1 MFAQR
6 LASWGVAV
14 AETGQQPVRAEV
26 IQHLLPQLPI
36 AQVVLRVRTLRPK
49 ENLKMDTPESVKRK
63 VEQAWAELGL
73 HQSYDEALARNLSE
87 QWALREQWKPRLR
100 QQALD
105 MLRKIE
111 NHRPYTEEEVYGLV
125 SAVLLLT
132 QNVTTES

>member
-1 MFAQR
+1 
-6 LASWGVAV
+6 
-14 AETGQQPVRAEV
+14 
-26 IQHLLPQLPI
+26 
-36 AQVVLRVRTLRPK
+36 
-49 ENLKMDTPESVKRK
+49 MDTPESVKRK